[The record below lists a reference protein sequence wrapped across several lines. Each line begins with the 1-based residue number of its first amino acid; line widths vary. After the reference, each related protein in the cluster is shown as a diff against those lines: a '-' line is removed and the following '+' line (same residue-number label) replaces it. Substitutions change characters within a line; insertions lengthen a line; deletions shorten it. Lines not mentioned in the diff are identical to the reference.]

1 MFGNGPEVQID
12 TLLLNC
18 ASNLTDLVGG
28 DVFLRHRLQLV
39 KLVGVQ
45 LVANDL
51 LDFTQLIGIEMLTDY
66 RRQITNRNEIEIPA
80 KHIA

>member
-1 MFGNGPEVQID
+1 MFGNGPDVQIGI
-12 TLLLNC
+12 LLLNC
-18 ASNLTDLVGG
+18 ASDLTDLVGE
-28 DVFLRHRLQLV
+28 DVLLRQRLQLV

-45 LVANDL
+45 MVANDL

-66 RRQITNRNEIEIPA
+66 HRQITNRTEVEIPA

>member
-1 MFGNGPEVQID
+1 MFGNGSEVQIG

-18 ASNLTDLVGG
+18 ASDLTDLVGE
-28 DVFLRHRLQLV
+28 DVFLRQRLQLV
-39 KLVGVQ
+39 KSVGVQ
-45 LVANDL
+45 MVANDL

-66 RRQITNRNEIEIPA
+66 RRQITNRTEIEIPA

>member
-1 MFGNGPEVQID
+1 MSGNGPDVQIGI
-12 TLLLNC
+12 LLLNC
-18 ASNLTDLVGG
+18 ASDLTDLVGE
-28 DVFLRHRLQLV
+28 DVLLRQRLQLV

-45 LVANDL
+45 MVANDL

-66 RRQITNRNEIEIPA
+66 HRQITNRTEIEIPA

>member
-1 MFGNGPEVQID
+1 MFGNGPDVQIGI
-12 TLLLNC
+12 LLLNC
-18 ASNLTDLVGG
+18 ASDLTDPVGE
-28 DVFLRHRLQLV
+28 DVLLRQRLQLV

-45 LVANDL
+45 MVANDL

-66 RRQITNRNEIEIPA
+66 HRQITNRTEIEIPA